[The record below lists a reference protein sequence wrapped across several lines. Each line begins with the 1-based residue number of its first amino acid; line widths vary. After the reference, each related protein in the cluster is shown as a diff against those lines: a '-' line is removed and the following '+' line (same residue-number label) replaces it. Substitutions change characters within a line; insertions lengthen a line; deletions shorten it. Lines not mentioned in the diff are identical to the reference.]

1 MKMILLC
8 LIIAMKFIASL
19 AWQFPDSEFLNAFI
33 AKHERN
39 FMTIYTPE
47 NSVTGW
53 VNWHRTSRLR
63 YEFST

>member
-1 MKMILLC
+1 MIIVVNFNAL
-8 LIIAMKFIASL
+8 L
-19 AWQFPDSEFLNAFI
+19 AWQFPDPEFLNAFI

-53 VNWHRTSRLR
+53 AKWHRSSRLR
-63 YEFST
+63 YNNEY